1 MQILWLKTSMECVT
15 LILVQLETIA
25 ILAASVSSPFATT
38 EDLRVDV
45 RVEETKAKV
54 MEE

>member
-1 MQILWLKTSMECVT
+1 MEGVTS
-15 LILVQLETIA
+15 ILVQLKTIV
-25 ILAASVSSPFATT
+25 ILATSVSNPFATT
-38 EDLRVDV
+38 EDLGVDV

>member
-1 MQILWLKTSMECVT
+1 MEGVTS
-15 LILVQLETIA
+15 ISVQLETIA
-25 ILAASVSSPFATT
+25 NLVVSVPNPFATM
-38 EDLRVDV
+38 EDLGVDV